1 MGNFE
6 FGYGGREPI
15 DPDLIELLLVSPD
28 MPMEDRPY
36 SRPQGVW
43 LANEA
48 IPGANSMA
56 DLLDEIDAVRRLRN
70 PSAISG

>member
-1 MGNFE
+1 MANFE
-6 FGYGGREPI
+6 FGSGGREPI

-28 MPMEDRPY
+28 MPREDQTY
-36 SRPQGVW
+36 GRPQGVW
-43 LANEA
+43 RASEA

-56 DLLDEIDAVRRLRN
+56 VLLDEIDDVHKLRN

>member
-1 MGNFE
+1 MANFG

-28 MPMEDRPY
+28 MPREDQTY